1 MSSPNLISSY
11 ISFFSTIFFSS
22 FNFDDCKECKRELVG
37 GVWSQHRHQH
47 GRDPSR
53 AITGRPTVWP
63 WSRKLRRTVWNRH
76 GTRHGRADHWTVGD
90 ETRSKWVCNRAVPIQ
105 RDPMPI
111 RLSKFLSPKATA
123 ICWGGGGSRDFHRPH
138 GRFAV
143 LNVRQLWNI
152 NRSKRRYAVVRNV
165 PTMGGQLKKG
175 RHTYTPCLAGAKKKE
190 RKNAGARVVAE
201 KREELHVRAVAGRAG
216 QPSG

>member
-1 MSSPNLISSY
+1 M
-11 ISFFSTIFFSS
+11 
-22 FNFDDCKECKRELVG
+22 
-37 GVWSQHRHQH
+37 
-47 GRDPSR
+47 
-53 AITGRPTVWP
+53 
-63 WSRKLRRTVWNRH
+63 
-76 GTRHGRADHWTVGD
+76 
-90 ETRSKWVCNRAVPIQ
+90 
-105 RDPMPI
+105 
-111 RLSKFLSPKATA
+111 
-123 ICWGGGGSRDFHRPH
+123 
-138 GRFAV
+138 